1 MYSYVVKIT
10 SFPLQRGS
18 AKSSLAPPNFS
29 SLWTIAEIIIFFFP
43 HCRDWITDKTAR
55 AYAPGPLLL
64 L

>member
-1 MYSYVVKIT
+1 MYYVVKRPVIH
-10 SFPLQRGS
+10 LQRGL
-18 AKSSLAPPNFS
+18 AKSPLAPSNFS